1 MILMSYRQQEAMV
14 EQQEL
19 VIVTTN
25 FQKFPHLLN
34 YIPNNSLDINVRK
47 ELCHKRSY
55 GITPI
60 IA

>member
-1 MILMSYRQQEAMV
+1 MV

-34 YIPNNSLDINVRK
+34 YIPNKSLDINVRK
-47 ELCHKRSY
+47 ELSHKGLTASHLLLHNRFHRLY
-55 GITPI
+55 TRR
-60 IA
+60 